1 MEPVKVYFAAYWVKH
16 HLLGI
21 HTHTHKISQTHIHQQ
36 AIRTQEV
43 LQREPTVHG
52 VSVPESC
59 SSISGLRSN

>member
-1 MEPVKVYFAAYWVKH
+1 MEPVKVYFVAYWAKCQQ
-16 HLLGI
+16 LGTD
-21 HTHTHKISQTHIHQQ
+21 THQISHTHIHQQ

-52 VSVPESC
+52 VSVPESY